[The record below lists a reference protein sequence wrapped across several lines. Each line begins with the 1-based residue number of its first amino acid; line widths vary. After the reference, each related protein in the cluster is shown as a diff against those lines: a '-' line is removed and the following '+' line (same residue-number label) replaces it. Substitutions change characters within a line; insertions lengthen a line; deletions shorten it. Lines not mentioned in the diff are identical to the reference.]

1 MTADDDQSVLAESLR
16 RFAGVV
22 TEFGDGFP
30 ELRAPGRQIDTAEGY
45 RLFLRYL
52 TIGLDQF
59 VEHADPAFPA
69 FYQKSRDGVRKYAGD
84 SPAQIYDSCPVSSRY
99 EYEVTGNLAETALIE
114 LTVYSGDFSGTN
126 PQPRRLVSSITDE
139 ELHVSANGDFTVR
152 LAANATG
159 PNALVLD
166 ADSTSLSVRRYLRD
180 PRHDKPRPL
189 TIRRVGADA
198 DKPVLRTDALR
209 DGMVRAAEFAAHNAT
224 IWARWV
230 DAVRSSKTNVLT
242 PMPDSGDIFTPRGHR
257 YLDGYWSVPEG
268 GALTVSFKPPTGA
281 YWSFVPMNYWMES
294 FEWRFGNRVYAT
306 SLDTTP
312 GPDGVVRL
320 VVSASDPHL
329 DDHLW
334 IDTDGHV
341 EGVMSL
347 RFGRCTTDIADVR
360 VEPITLDD
368 RLSPVHR

>member
-1 MTADDDQSVLAESLR
+1 MSAGNDQSVLTESLR
-16 RFAGVV
+16 RFAAVV
-22 TEFGDGFP
+22 TEFGGSFP

-114 LTVYSGDFSGTN
+114 LTVYSGDFSGSN
-126 PQPRRLVSSITDE
+126 PRPRRLVSSLTDE
-139 ELHVSANGDFTVR
+139 ELHVSADGDFTIR
-152 LAANATG
+152 LAENATG
-159 PNALVLD
+159 PNTLALD
-166 ADSTSLSVRRYLRD
+166 DDCTALSVRRYLRD
-180 PRHDKPRPL
+180 PRRDKPRPL
-189 TIRRVGADA
+189 AVRRVGAGPER
-198 DKPVLRTDALR
+198 PVLSTDALR
-209 DGMVRAAEFAAHNAT
+209 DSMIRAAQFAAHNAT
-224 IWARWV
+224 IWAQWV
-230 DAVRSSKTNVLT
+230 AAARDSKMNVLVS
-242 PMPDSGDIFTPRGHR
+242 MHDSGDIFTPRGHR
-257 YLDGYWSVPEG
+257 YLDGYWSIPENR
-268 GALTVSFKPPTGA
+268 ALTIAFTPPEGA
-281 YWSFVPMNYWMES
+281 YWSFVPMNFWMES

-306 SLDTTP
+306 SLDTEP

-320 VVSASDPHL
+320 VLSAIDPLL

-334 IDTDGHV
+334 IDTDGHTQ
-341 EGVMSL
+341 GVMAL
-347 RFGRCTTDIADVR
+347 RFGRCVTDIADAR
-360 VEPITLDD
+360 VESINLGG